1 MEAAREFVVSGE
13 LMESALG
20 HILEGH
26 PTPPTLFIDIIV
38 EKCQLVNHHFFNTR
52 DHLRIVANVSSMA
65 ATIVFHDTLIEDSK
79 FKTVT
84 ITNTLDLENQLV
96 QLWHEVQQV
105 LKYYNE
111 NDQISERAS
120 IESYYRNFAYKRHL
134 ANLFTFEF
142 YS

>member
-1 MEAAREFVVSGE
+1 M
-13 LMESALG
+13 
-20 HILEGH
+20 
-26 PTPPTLFIDIIV
+26 
-38 EKCQLVNHHFFNTR
+38 
-52 DHLRIVANVSSMA
+52 ANVSSTA
-65 ATIVFHDTLIEDSK
+65 ATIEFHDTLIEDSK

-84 ITNTLDLENQLV
+84 ITNTPNLENQLI

-120 IESYYRNFAYKRHL
+120 IESYYRNFAYKRLL

-142 YS
+142 Y